1 LVLPG
6 LHWIRRRQRTLAQ
19 GVLALFCLVW
29 LQAALI
35 PCAMALV
42 PQDGGMTM
50 GAEEHCVYCPQAGQP
65 VDTNVEQAA
74 SGCLYPDGGAQVDTR
89 LAYVTAL
96 AVPLPVAAFVL
107 PPVADGPA
115 LVPTRTGDA
124 AAIPRPPLAV
134 SYCRYLK

>member
-1 LVLPG
+1 MGLPG

-35 PCAMALV
+35 PCAMALA
-42 PQDGGMTM
+42 PQGGMAA

-65 VDTNVEQAA
+65 ADAAVEQAP
-74 SGCLYPDGGAQVDTR
+74 SGCLYPDGSAQVDTR
-89 LAYVTAL
+89 VAFVAAL
-96 AVPLPVAAFVL
+96 SVPLAASAFVL
-107 PPVADGPA
+107 PPVADGHA

>member
-1 LVLPG
+1 MDLPG
-6 LHWIRRRQRTLAQ
+6 IDWIRRRQRTLAQ
-19 GVLALFCLVW
+19 GVLALFCVVW

-35 PCAMALV
+35 PCAMALN
-42 PQDGGMTM
+42 PQGGMIA

-65 VDTNVEQAA
+65 AAATAEQAP

-89 LAYVTAL
+89 VAFVAAL
-96 AVPLPVAAFVL
+96 AVPLAVVSFVL
-107 PPVADGPA
+107 PSVDDGPA
-115 LVPTRTGDA
+115 IVPTRAGDA

>member
-1 LVLPG
+1 M
-6 LHWIRRRQRTLAQ
+6 LAQ

-35 PCAMALV
+35 PCAMALT
-42 PQDGGMTM
+42 PQGGMPA
-50 GAEEHCVYCPQAGQP
+50 GAEEHCVYCPPGGQP
-65 VDTNVEQAA
+65 ADAEQAP
-74 SGCLYPDGGAQVDTR
+74 SGCLYPDGSAQVDTR
-89 LAYVTAL
+89 MAYVAALSVPL
-96 AVPLPVAAFVL
+96 AVASFVL